1 MTDKENEI
9 IEKEIQD
16 SSAESES
23 ESEKNLTEQLVE
35 LVLTKNVKLFHDQFD
50 NGFIAVEE
58 DGHKTLKLRSRGF
71 KSWLSHLGWNELG
84 KAVSSGTIETAVR
97 TLEGHA
103 THDSEEIKLHV
114 RIAET
119 DDGIAYDL
127 GDGRAVLV
135 NKDEWKILDP
145 APILFY
151 RFGHQRLQVAP
162 IPGAEIEI
170 ENVFNFIPTPKEP
183 RQKLLLLI
191 WLVASVLPNFPHPIL
206 VVHGPQGSRKTTL
219 FKLLRGLIDP
229 SIMETLTAHGDSRE
243 YVQLASHHYFLP
255 LDNLSPI
262 KPEFSDLLCRTVTGE
277 GMSKRELYSDDD
289 DIIYSFRRVVAM
301 NGINLVV
308 SKPDL
313 LERSLI
319 IELERPQNYKEEGVL
334 MAEFEQARPQLLGA
348 IISAVQKSIKVYPEM
363 ELPEQ
368 ISNFRMADFVRWGCA
383 ISIAIGHTAEEFID
397 ALTQN
402 LIRQNAEAID
412 DSPVA
417 QVVIAFMEDKTHY
430 QATPTDLLLVLQELA
445 IKLKQD
451 TRQREFPKTPNWLWR
466 RLQVVATNLM
476 ALGIKVSRDKDGARL
491 ITFTKI
497 YESGVNAVS
506 GVMED
511 SDEAD
516 VDTLNEADMPF

>member
-1 MTDKENEI
+1 M
-9 IEKEIQD
+9 
-16 SSAESES
+16 
-23 ESEKNLTEQLVE
+23 
-35 LVLTKNVKLFHDQFD
+35 
-50 NGFIAVEE
+50 
-58 DGHKTLKLRSRGF
+58 
-71 KSWLSHLGWNELG
+71 
-84 KAVSSGTIETAVR
+84 
-97 TLEGHA
+97 
-103 THDSEEIKLHV
+103 
-114 RIAET
+114 
-119 DDGIAYDL
+119 
-127 GDGRAVLV
+127 LV

-151 RFGHQRLQVAP
+151 RFGHQRPQIAP
-162 IPGAEIEI
+162 VPADELEK
-170 ENVFNFIPTPKEP
+170 VFDYIPTPKEP
-183 RQKLLLLI
+183 RQKLLLLV
-191 WLVASVLPNFPHPIL
+191 WLVAAVLPNFPHPIL
-206 VVHGPQGSRKTTL
+206 VVHGAQGSRKTTVV
-219 FKLLRGLIDP
+219 KLLRRLIDP
-229 SIMETLTAHGDSRE
+229 AIMETLTAHGDSRA

-319 IELERPQNYKEEGVL
+319 IELERPQNYKEEKIL
-334 MAEFEQARPQLLGA
+334 LAKFEEAKPQLLGA
-348 IISAVQKSIKVYPEM
+348 IFTAVQQSLKLYEDLK
-363 ELPEQ
+363 LPEQ

-383 ISIAIGHTAEEFID
+383 ISMAIGYPAEEFID

-430 QATPTDLLLVLQELA
+430 QATPTDLLLELQVKA
-445 IKLKQD
+445 IEMKQD
-451 TRQREFPKTPNWLWR
+451 VKQREFPKTPNWLWR

-497 YESGVNAVS
+497 YESGVNGVS
-506 GVMED
+506 GVLKNEQKSED
-511 SDEAD
+511 DD
-516 VDTLNEADMPF
+516 INDPGIPF